1 MWHSDSRR
9 SIGWGIGC
17 LAIVATFWGVGAAPS
32 LAQGGRAELN
42 GVVLDQ
48 GKAVLPGAT
57 VTVTNEA
64 TGAQRVVVTGVD
76 GRFVVPT
83 LLPGTYTVQ
92 VELSGFQTQ
101 TRTGLVL
108 GVGQEVTIELT
119 LPLAGVTEEV
129 TVSAETPVVETTA
142 SRVGTNITNR
152 EIDELPS
159 QGRSQLSLMQLVPGL
174 TPSLVSGTFEGGQ
187 YNANG
192 RDTGSNLFLIDGVYD
207 NDDRLGGSQGTQARV
222 TLDSMAEFQVLT
234 HQYTA
239 EYGGSSGVVV
249 NAVTRSGSNRPAGRA
264 FFYFQDDR
272 LDATDYFL
280 KQRGEKNPD
289 YGTKIFGGNLGGP
302 IVWNKLF
309 WFFNVERDLDNEA
322 QNLNFP
328 PEAAPVAVSYSDTTD
343 IRAVNTFLRLD
354 YQMTNAH
361 ALSFRWV
368 REAALTVGE
377 NLESNLSTPDNVFI
391 ENDSGDQI
399 FNVNWTTVIGHNATN
414 EFKVT
419 HVRENLLQGNSQYFD
434 EDYDFVELDGRDQF
448 DIGSQNSH
456 PDWTGGPRASHGSAR
471 IRTYV
476 VDDAFTYIRSG
487 WGGDHTFKAG
497 WSYSRNLARP
507 QIVGA
512 NDNGTF
518 SFQRS
523 NLPFD
528 PANPFTYPTRF
539 QIRLGQIYYN
549 LTDWRT
555 NAYLQDK
562 WQVSRRLTL
571 NLGLR
576 YDYQHMTPQT
586 KDALAPRLGWRTT

>member
-1 MWHSDSRR
+1 MWHSDSQR
-9 SIGWGIGC
+9 SIGRGIGC
-17 LAIVATFWGVGAAPS
+17 LAIVATLWGAGPAPS

-76 GRFVVPT
+76 GRFVIPT

-129 TVSAETPVVETTA
+129 TVSGETPVVETTA

-272 LDATDYFL
+272 LGATDYFL
-280 KQRGEKNPD
+280 KQRGEENPD

-302 IVWNKLF
+302 IVRNKLF

-343 IRAVNTFLRLD
+343 IRAINTFLRLD
-354 YQMTNAH
+354 YQMTSAH

-419 HVRENLLQGNSQYFD
+419 HVRENLLQGNRQYFD
-434 EDYDFVELDGRDQF
+434 DDYTFIELDGRDQF

-471 IRTYV
+471 IRAYV

-487 WGGDHTFKAG
+487 WGGDHRFKAG
-497 WSYSRNLARP
+497 WSYSR
-507 QIVGA
+507 
-512 NDNGTF
+512 T
-518 SFQRS
+518 RS
-523 NLPFD
+523 
-528 PANPFTYPTRF
+528 PTR
-539 QIRLGQIYYN
+539 RG
-549 LTDWRT
+549 
-555 NAYLQDK
+555 
-562 WQVSRRLTL
+562 SRSDSGRF
-571 NLGLR
+571 
-576 YDYQHMTPQT
+576 
-586 KDALAPRLGWRTT
+586 TTT